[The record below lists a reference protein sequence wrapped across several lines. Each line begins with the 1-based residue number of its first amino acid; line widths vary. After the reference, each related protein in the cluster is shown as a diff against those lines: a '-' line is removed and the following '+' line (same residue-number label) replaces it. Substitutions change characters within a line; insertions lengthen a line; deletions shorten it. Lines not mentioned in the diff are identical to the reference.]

1 MAVLSDY
8 TSGTITLAN
17 GSTAVTGTG
26 TLFDVAKFREGDTL
40 QIQNLTAVIASVNS
54 NTSLT
59 LTAPWTGTSL
69 TDAPYRARYLPDGAR
84 VTAQAT
90 TLIELLGNGV
100 LSNLAELGIE
110 DGKVPVGNAAGE
122 YELKD
127 QSTFGVQDPNG
138 SLGKLAALTLAA
150 RQILQTDENG
160 ALKTL
165 ALAANKFLRIDANGD
180 LALSDLGSAAIALLN
195 LSGTAAADR
204 LAYLNSATGAAIT
217 PLTPFARTFLD
228 DADAATFRTTIATG
242 RPAFHARLTSN
253 IPVGNGDTLISF
265 QSTTM
270 NVGNHWNGNT
280 FTAPVAGVYW
290 FGLWVQIVDGTPNVG
305 QGGCGIRLNGANYNT
320 SFQAK
325 TGYYMPNS
333 AAFALQLAAGNTI
346 QFVASLDG
354 MSGVPALQA
363 GRTWASGF
371 LLG

>member
-40 QIQNLTAVIASVNS
+40 QIQNLTAVIASVNN

-59 LTAPWTGTSL
+59 LTAPWSGTSL
-69 TDAPYRARYLPDGAR
+69 ADAPYRARYLPDGAR

-100 LSNLAELGIE
+100 LSNLAELGVE

-138 SLGKLAALTLAA
+138 SLAKLAGLSLAA

-160 ALKTL
+160 ALKAL
-165 ALAANKFLRIDANGD
+165 ALSASKFLRTDANGD
-180 LALSDLGSAAIALLN
+180 LALSDLGAAAIALLN

-204 LAYLNSATGAAIT
+204 LPYLTGASGSG
-217 PLTPFARTFLD
+217 LTVLTAFARSILD
-228 DADAATFRTTIATG
+228 DADGDAVWNTIGGADSGGFSSYCKLPSGTMLQKG
-242 RPAFHARLTSN
+242 SSVLTSN
-253 IPVGNGDTLISF
+253 EAAGFTVAFPASFISTEHVPIMANGDH
-265 QSTTM
+265 
-270 NVGNHWNGNT
+270 NVGRTLLMIKNGS
-280 FTAPVAGVYW
+280 VA
-290 FGLWVQIVDGTPNVG
+290 T
-305 QGGCGIRLNGANYNT
+305 
-320 SFQAK
+320 
-325 TGYYMPNS
+325 
-333 AAFALQLAAGNTI
+333 AAGIFGILVESSTGVGLANTTFRVDWHSI
-346 QFVASLDG
+346 
-354 MSGVPALQA
+354 
-363 GRTWASGF
+363 GRWK
-371 LLG
+371 

>member
-59 LTAPWTGTSL
+59 LTAPWSGTSL
-69 TDAPYRARYLPDGAR
+69 ADAPYRARYLPDGAR

-100 LSNLAELGIE
+100 LSNLAELGVE

-150 RQILQTDENG
+150 NKILNTNASGELTQSDITDLGLNIISMANGQSVYGSIGAIPDEQLPVGMVRMLPDGPLADARSILENGTFLVGSSTLNIPINSSGFIVMMRQTANYGRQIYYQRDGSRMFTRNWTNNVWGSWTEIGGGNVTGSGWIRLPSGLIIQWGTTIVTTSSSNLG
-160 ALKTL
+160 IIPLNTTFPSNL
-165 ALAANKFLRIDANGD
+165 YTSIIVNGD
-180 LALSDLGSAAIALLN
+180 WGVSAARPQ
-195 LSGTAAADR
+195 GFVV
-204 LAYLNSATGAAIT
+204 YPPNS
-217 PLTPFARTFLD
+217 
-228 DADAATFRTTIATG
+228 
-242 RPAFHARLTSN
+242 
-253 IPVGNGDTLISF
+253 
-265 QSTTM
+265 
-270 NVGNHWNGNT
+270 
-280 FTAPVAGVYW
+280 
-290 FGLWVQIVDGTPNVG
+290 
-305 QGGCGIRLNGANYNT
+305 NT
-320 SFQAK
+320 SQI
-325 TGYYMPNS
+325 
-333 AAFALQLAAGNTI
+333 AFACGVTSGNVRANWI
-346 QFVASLDG
+346 AIG
-354 MSGVPALQA
+354 A
-363 GRTWASGF
+363 
-371 LLG
+371 